1 MPYTTKIVEVGPDAG
16 DFLEQNMAITFAG
29 NAPEELRPYCFL
41 VEAATLTGDI
51 AVGQVVRIDEQ
62 VWDITAVGEVAQQN
76 LANLGHVTLVFDGEA
91 APRMPGAIHVAGT
104 YDAPALALGAQ
115 LVFGDDK

>member
-1 MPYTTKIVEVGPDAG
+1 MPA
-16 DFLEQNMAITFAG
+16 TFSSRTWPSLS
-29 NAPEELRPYCFL
+29 PETPL
-41 VEAATLTGDI
+41 VEAATLNGDI